1 MNATPPDRPDRIER
15 FRALLER
22 PDWTLVEAC
31 LDVADDAYPALAH
44 EPYVATLET
53 MAATVRGR
61 LAADAFAEQRIAALN
76 HHFFS
81 ELGFH
86 GTSGAW
92 DDPRSSYLND
102 VIERRSG
109 IPIAL
114 SILYMDVGRRIGLP
128 VEGISFPGH
137 FLVGVRVRRGQLVL
151 DPFAGGVTVGEAELR
166 ARLGRA
172 IGASR
177 AANESIAPWLAAAAP
192 RDVIARVL
200 RNLKAIHVRAGDA
213 ERALAVMDRLVV
225 TLPSAAEER
234 RDRGLFY
241 RQLDCFR
248 PALADL
254 QAYLAA
260 RPQADDAAEMRR
272 LAVELGRM
280 AGRLN

>member
-1 MNATPPDRPDRIER
+1 MTQSPPDPAHRTER
-15 FRALLER
+15 FAALLAR
-22 PDWTLVEAC
+22 PDWTLVDAC
-31 LDVADDAYPALAH
+31 LDVAGDAYPALDHA
-44 EPYVATLET
+44 PYVAALET
-53 MAATVRGR
+53 MAVTVRGR

-76 HHFFS
+76 HHFFT

-86 GTSGAW
+86 GTTGAW

-128 VEGISFPGH
+128 VDGISFPGH

-151 DPFAGGVTVGEAELR
+151 DPFAGGAPVGEGELR
-166 ARLGRA
+166 TRLAQA
-172 IGASR
+172 IGAAR
-177 AANESIAPWLAAAAP
+177 AANEPIAPWIAAAAP

-225 TLPSAAEER
+225 TLPAAAEER
-234 RDRGLFY
+234 RDRGLLY

-260 RPQADDAAEMRR
+260 RPRADDAAEMHA